1 MLQINNILNHTGFRR
16 YFVNTSWMMGEQLIR
31 MIAGLFV
38 GIWVARYLGPEQF
51 GLFSYIL
58 AFTALFGGIAKLGL
72 DGIIVHEIVNKP
84 HLRDVCLGTAF
95 WLKVAGSVVVI
106 AIIAV
111 ATTFTSSD
119 ATTNFY
125 IFIIAAGL
133 LFQSFEVIEFYFQSQ
148 VLAKYVSFCKVIQL
162 AISSLLKIYLVLT
175 ECQLIWFVILSLFD
189 TVTLAIS
196 LFIAYRNQKN
206 TNFYKY
212 FDLRKAKSLLK
223 DSWPLILSSIVIM
236 FHMRIDQVMI
246 KEILG
251 EYEVGIYSAAVRLS
265 EVWYFLPVMIPSSLF
280 PSIINAK
287 KQSEALYYERLQ
299 RLYTFMVWIAI
310 GIALPM
316 TFFSDKLVNLLYGV
330 AYSEAGGVLKV
341 HTWAGVFVFLSSV
354 FGRYLIIEN
363 LTKINFYRVFY
374 GVSINVFLNLIFIPK
389 FGVVGSA
396 YATLFSLFIIN
407 IIYDVFNIVL
417 RKQLIMKMKAFF
429 VPILFLKLFFFK

>member
-1 MLQINNILNHTGFRR
+1 M
-16 YFVNTSWMMGEQLIR
+16 
-31 MIAGLFV
+31 
-38 GIWVARYLGPEQF
+38 
-51 GLFSYIL
+51 
-58 AFTALFGGIAKLGL
+58 
-72 DGIIVHEIVNKP
+72 
-84 HLRDVCLGTAF
+84 
-95 WLKVAGSVVVI
+95 VI